1 MLVQIVKPIKTA
13 SMLLCMLTILTGVL
27 YPALI
32 TTVAQLFFPWQANGS
47 LLKQQNVTI
56 GSVLIGQNFTDAKYF
71 AGRPSATAP
80 NAYNAQHS
88 SGSNLGP
95 SNPELIRLYKQR
107 IDELYKFNEVS
118 LKVWP
123 IDLVAASGSG
133 LDPEISIDS
142 AMLQVPRIAK
152 QRKLNANKIEYLIKL
167 LRKTDAIEVLNIP
180 RVNVLELNLAL
191 DQLATT
197 LATTKE
203 Q

>member
-1 MLVQIVKPIKTA
+1 MLVQIVKPIKIA
-13 SMLLCMLTILTGVL
+13 SMLLCILTILTGLL

-32 TTVAQLFFPWQANGS
+32 TTIAQLFFPWQANGS

-56 GSVLIGQNFTDAKYF
+56 GSALIGQNFTDAKYF

-80 NAYNAQHS
+80 NAYNAHHS

-107 IDELYKFNEVS
+107 IEELYKFNEISVN
-118 LKVWP
+118 VWP

-152 QRKLNANKIEYLIKL
+152 QRKLNANKIEHLIKL
-167 LRKTDAIEVLNIP
+167 LNKTDAIEVLNIP

-203 Q
+203 